1 MVALARIAERCPGL
15 LDHVRASCVPG
26 QPVSEGAIVGSVGA
40 KWQRPDIVAALL
52 SLARANGLGTN
63 NVGATRSYVA
73 TSALGLLV
81 DQANA
86 TAELL
91 PELRRQFDREHQPGL
106 VVSWPIALREPT
118 FRRWRSSRMAL
129 VEMIDDAKS
138 SVILVFPFLDLEGV
152 DEIARAIERAML
164 REVGITL
171 LTRYVSDPESP
182 NARLADR
189 LRRAPMGDR
198 RFEARNISTADDAR
212 RELLHAKV
220 LIVDGGRRGYV
231 GSANLTLGGL
241 GQSIEIG
248 VTLDGAAAS
257 SLAELVTELVSSGR
271 PL

>member
-15 LDHVRASCVPG
+15 LDHVCNSCVVG
-26 QPVSEGAIVGSVGA
+26 QAVTESAIVGSVDA
-40 KWQRPDIVAALL
+40 RWHRPDVVAALL
-52 SLARANGLGTN
+52 SLARANGLAID
-63 NVGATRSYVA
+63 NVKGAKRYVA
-73 TSALGLLV
+73 TSSLGTLV
-81 DQANA
+81 DRASA

-106 VVSWPIALREPT
+106 VVSWPIALREPL

-129 VEMIDDAKS
+129 VEMIDDATT
-138 SVILVFPFLDLEGV
+138 SVILVFPFMDLEGV
-152 DEIARAIERAML
+152 DEIARAIERAMA
-164 REVGITL
+164 RDVGVTL
-171 LTRYVSDPESP
+171 LTRYVSDHQSP

-189 LRRAPMGDR
+189 LRRAPAGTR
-198 RFEARNISTADDAR
+198 RFQTRNISSDDDPK

-248 VTLDGAAAS
+248 VTLDGAAAA
-257 SLAELVTELVSSGR
+257 SLAELVNELVSSGR
-271 PL
+271 SQ